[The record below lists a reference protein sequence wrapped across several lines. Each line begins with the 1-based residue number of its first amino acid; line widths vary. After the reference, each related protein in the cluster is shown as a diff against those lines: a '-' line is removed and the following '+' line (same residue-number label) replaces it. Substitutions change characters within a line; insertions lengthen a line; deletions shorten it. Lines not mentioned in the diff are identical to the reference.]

1 MNGVKYSSLVHVM
14 SGPYS
19 QCRLADTGVASK
31 CDAPLTLNVGVVVVG
46 LRMAV
51 VNVRLSVAVD

>member
-1 MNGVKYSSLVHVM
+1 M

-31 CDAPLTLNVGVVVVG
+31 CDAPLTLNVGIVVVG